1 MPALHHHDD
10 AVTRLPGGGL
20 RREADRRRLRMV
32 LWLTFAYAIA
42 EAVGGMW
49 TGSLALLAD
58 AGHMFTD
65 VAALALALG
74 ALWMAQRPA
83 TVRHT
88 YAYGRVEILAA
99 LLNGL
104 FMWAIVAWVG
114 YEAVERLRV
123 APAVRT
129 GPMLAI
135 ATGGL
140 VVNALAYFILHRG
153 ADERGRSLNLR
164 GAGIHVLGDL
174 LGSIGAMTAAVVIGL
189 TGWAAADPL
198 ASLLIGILILVSSWR
213 IVRDAIH
220 ILLEGTP
227 HGLDV
232 QDLIAAMREAEGVA
246 GVHDLHVWTIT
257 SGYPALSAHVVCDH
271 QVARGMLL
279 ARLNRLLRER
289 YGITHTTI
297 QLESETPPEHARP
310 MARPIQTLE

>member
-1 MPALHHHDD
+1 MPALHDHDD

-20 RREADRRRLRMV
+20 RREADRRRLRTV
-32 LWLTFAYAIA
+32 LGLTFAYAIA
-42 EAVGGMW
+42 EVVGGMW
-49 TGSLALLAD
+49 AGSLALLAD

-65 VAALALALG
+65 VASLALALG

-83 TVRHT
+83 TLRHT

-104 FMWAIVAWVG
+104 FMWAIVAWIG
-114 YEAVERLRV
+114 YEAVERLRA

-135 ATGGL
+135 AIGGL
-140 VVNALAYFILHRG
+140 VVNAFSFVVLHRG
-153 ADERGRSLNLR
+153 AGGRDRSLNLR

-174 LGSIGAMTAAVVIGL
+174 LGSIGAVSAAVVIGL
-189 TGWAAADPL
+189 TGWVAADPL

-213 IVRDAIH
+213 VVRDAIH

-232 QDLIAAMREAEGVA
+232 EDLIAALREVEGVA

-271 QVARGMLL
+271 QVARDMLL

-297 QLESETPPEHARP
+297 QLESETPPEHLKP
-310 MARPIQTLE
+310 MARPLQTLE

>member
-1 MPALHHHDD
+1 MDDHDH

-20 RREADRRRLRMV
+20 RREADRRRLRAV
-32 LWLTFAYAIA
+32 LWLTLVYAVA
-42 EAVGGMW
+42 EVVGGLW

-58 AGHMFTD
+58 AGHMLTD
-65 VAALALALG
+65 VASLALALG

-104 FMWAIVAWVG
+104 FMWAIVAGIG
-114 YEAVERLRV
+114 YEAMDRLRA
-123 APAVRT
+123 APAVRS
-129 GPMLAI
+129 GPMLAV
-135 ATGGL
+135 ATGGM
-140 VVNALAYFILHRG
+140 VVNAVSYAILHRG
-153 ADERGRSLNLR
+153 TNELGRSLNLR

-174 LGSIGAMTAAVVIGL
+174 LGSIGAMTAAVIIGL
-189 TGWAAADPL
+189 TGWQMADPI
-198 ASLLIGILILVSSWR
+198 ASLFIGILILVSSWR

-227 HGLDV
+227 VGLDV
-232 QDLIAAMREAEGVA
+232 EELITAMREAEGVA

-271 QVARGMLL
+271 EVARDMLL

-297 QLESETPPEHARP
+297 QLETETPPEYSRP
-310 MARPIQTLE
+310 MARPIPTLE